1 MNHAERMN
9 AALSRE
15 PVDRTPW
22 VPAIYEHGAKVIGR
36 TPAEAAR
43 SPELMAEAAL
53 ASYERYDHDLVSVGV
68 DIYNIEAEALGC
80 KVSDGEGASIPGVT
94 SHPLANATADEIA
107 ALSVPE
113 PGPSNRLALIEEAC
127 RTVASKIGGEVW
139 VNACLS
145 GPFSQAVELRGF
157 ENVIGDMLDA
167 PERVHALL
175 EKTTALSLAQG
186 ARLASTGCGLNIFE
200 SWATLPLIT
209 PEMFGEYV
217 VPYNK
222 RIIEM
227 VGSDFD
233 VPPPALIMGGNTS
246 LLIDHFIES
255 GTSLVVADYTADFE
269 FMSARMGERETLIRG
284 CVDPKQIERR
294 QWDLLE
300 PAIEALATKSRGLNN
315 FVWGCGAVSYE
326 TTPESLLQFKQM
338 CADARQVRE
347 TCESHA

>member
-1 MNHAERMN
+1 MNHVERMN
-9 AALSRE
+9 AALRGE

-22 VPAIYEHGAKVIGR
+22 VPAIYEHGARVIDR

-43 SPELMAEAAL
+43 SAKLMAEAAL
-53 ASYERYDHDLVSVGV
+53 ASYGKYDHDLVSVGV

-80 KVSDGEGASIPGVT
+80 DVSDGEDVSIPGIT
-94 SHPLANATADEIA
+94 SHPLGNASAGDIA
-107 ALSVPE
+107 ALAVPE

-127 RTVASKIGGEVW
+127 RKVASAIGGAVW

-157 ENVIGDMLDA
+157 ENLIGDMLDA

-175 EKTTALSLAQG
+175 EKTTALSVAQG
-186 ARLASTGCGLNIFE
+186 ARLAATGCGLNIFE

-209 PEMFGEYV
+209 PDMFGEYV

-227 VGSDFD
+227 VRRDFD

-255 GTSLVVADYTADFE
+255 GTSLVVADHTADFE
-269 FMSARMGERETLIRG
+269 FMTARMGGRQMLIRG
-284 CVDPKQIERR
+284 CVDPKQIERE
-294 QWDLLE
+294 QWDLLS
-300 PAIEALATKSRGLNN
+300 PSIEALAAKSCGMHN
-315 FVWGCGAVSYE
+315 FVWGCGAVSYD
-326 TTPESLLQFKQM
+326 TTPESLLRFKRM
-338 CADARQVRE
+338 CADARPVRE
-347 TCESHA
+347 RCESHA